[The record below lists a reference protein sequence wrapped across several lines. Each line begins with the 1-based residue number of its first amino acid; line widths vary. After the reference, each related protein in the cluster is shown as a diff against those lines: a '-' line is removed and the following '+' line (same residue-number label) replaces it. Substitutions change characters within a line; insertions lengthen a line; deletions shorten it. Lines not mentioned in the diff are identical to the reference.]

1 MNILVASD
9 KFKGSLTAVEACAA
23 VEAGLRD
30 AFPGRF
36 TIQTLPVADG
46 GDGLSQTLTD
56 AKGGVRK
63 TCRVR
68 DALGETTEA
77 GYGWLD
83 DGRIAVI
90 EMAEASGLA
99 QLGSREKDPWR
110 ASTFGTGELILDA
123 IRQGA
128 EEIIL
133 GIGGSATN
141 DGGSG
146 MAQALGFRFL
156 DGEGKEIHDIPLQ
169 LSEART
175 IEPPS
180 DRQWPKI
187 LVACDVENPLLG
199 QDGCTRVYG
208 PQKGILEQDIAK
220 HEARLEHLVSLL
232 GDEAKQAATLR
243 GSGAAGGLGFG
254 GMLFLHGELVPG
266 FALVSGLLD
275 LESHITRADL
285 VITGEG
291 RIDRQTGQGKAP
303 AGVARLAKANGKPV
317 YAFCGIL
324 EEGAGE
330 QFDECTGIRDP
341 GLSMEENMNEAPR
354 LLREAAEKF
363 AASI

>member
-23 VEAGLRD
+23 IEAGLRD
-30 AFPGRF
+30 ASPNRF
-36 TIQTLPVADG
+36 TILTLPVADG
-46 GDGLSQTLTD
+46 GDGLSHTLTN
-56 AKGGVRK
+56 AKGGLWK
-63 TCRVR
+63 TCRVQ
-68 DALGETTEA
+68 DALGEATGA

-83 DGRIAVI
+83 NGRIAVI

-99 QLGSREKDPWR
+99 QLSSRKPDPWR
-110 ASTFGTGELILDA
+110 ASTYGTGELILDA
-123 IRQGA
+123 INQGA

-156 DGEGKEIHDIPLQ
+156 DGEGNEIHDIPLR
-169 LSEART
+169 LPEAKT

-180 DRQWPKI
+180 DLRLPGI

-199 QDGCTRVYG
+199 LDGCTAVYG
-208 PQKGILEQDIAK
+208 PQKGILEHDIPG

-232 GDEAKQAATLR
+232 GDQAREAATLP

-254 GMLFLHGELVPG
+254 GMIFLHGKLVPG
-266 FALVSGLLD
+266 FTLVSELLD
-275 LESHITRADL
+275 LESHIARADL

-291 RIDRQTGQGKAP
+291 KIDRQTDQGKAP
-303 AGVARLAKANGKPV
+303 AGVARLAKAFEKPV
-317 YAFCGIL
+317 YAFCGIR
-324 EEGAGE
+324 EEGAGG
-330 QFDECTGIRDP
+330 QFEESIEIRDP
-341 GLSMEENMNEAPR
+341 DLSMEENMNDAAR
-354 LLREAAEKF
+354 LLRGAAKKF
-363 AASI
+363 AESI